1 MGQIKEYIKIAILNI
16 KHNRGRSIL
25 TMLGIIIG
33 ISSVIMV
40 LSIGNGVRSQIS
52 GELEGMAG
60 GQVDVYVDQSRK
72 DTTVNFNLDD
82 CDAIV
87 NNVEHVKGVTPIMGA
102 WGTVEGPKADS
113 DVRLIGG
120 TVGLEYYNTEPLS
133 RGRYF
138 TQGDYDAGSAVCII
152 READA
157 KMLFGTSDVVG
168 MPLEV
173 TIWGLSTE
181 LTVIGVREDSAAS
194 LISMVQGGGFVD
206 AEVPMTVMADKFGYY
221 IDEMSEV
228 MIFSEK
234 AEYSSEVAANTKRLL
249 ESRHHCIGENQILIQ
264 SFEDATAGIGTVLG
278 IITGFVSLVAAISLL
293 VGGIGVMNIMLV
305 SVTERTREI
314 GIRKA
319 LGARTKSIM
328 MQFLAEAGIITLIG
342 GLIGI
347 ILGIF
352 NAFVICAVASI
363 DFAISFVTILIATI
377 FSCGVGLFFGIY
389 PAKKAAAL
397 SPIEALRHE

>member
-221 IDEMSEV
+221 IDEMAEL

-278 IITGFVSLVAAISLL
+278 LITGFVSLVAAISLL

-314 GIRKA
+314 GLRKA
-319 LGARTKSIM
+319 IGARRKKILH
-328 MQFLAEAGIITLIG
+328 QFLTEAAVLTSMGGILGVLAGFALSKAFSALMGIPARVSPEAALIAVAFSM
-342 GLIGI
+342 LIGI
-347 ILGIF
+347 IFGLIP
-352 NAFVICAVASI
+352 AVKASRLNPI
-363 DFAISFVTILIATI
+363 D
-377 FSCGVGLFFGIY
+377 
-389 PAKKAAAL
+389 
-397 SPIEALRHE
+397 ALRRE